1 MKTNLQILRNKENKS
16 LQEVADYLGIS
27 KQTLSNYERGTR
39 EPNIDTIK
47 QLAVYYGVNLD
58 ELLNFNLQSIH
69 NIQDFKFD
77 TFKDKLNYLFE
88 TSKFK
93 RVSVYQMDI
102 SLPLDSN
109 KYVDFEDIPRFWMKD
124 ESEFFGI
131 KLIDDQYE
139 PLFSKDRNLIVKVTD
154 RFSENDILVI
164 NVNEQTY
171 LFSVIILNQNP
182 FFYNLAN
189 KSVMDIEIENPNYI
203 QLIGRI
209 IEVRQKISSHTEDSM
224 DFTVNKE
231 KERYNITRKRMS
243 PK

>member
-1 MKTNLQILRNKENKS
+1 MN
-16 LQEVADYLGIS
+16 
-27 KQTLSNYERGTR
+27 
-39 EPNIDTIK
+39 
-47 QLAVYYGVNLD
+47 
-58 ELLNFNLQSIH
+58 
-69 NIQDFKFD
+69 
-77 TFKDKLNYLFE
+77 
-88 TSKFK
+88 
-93 RVSVYQMDI
+93 I

-224 DFTVNKE
+224 DFTVNRE

-243 PK
+243 LK

>member
-1 MKTNLQILRNKENKS
+1 MKTNLLILRTKENKS

-164 NVNEQTY
+164 NVNKQTY

-224 DFTVNKE
+224 DFTVNRE

-243 PK
+243 LK

>member
-1 MKTNLQILRNKENKS
+1 MKTNLLILRTKENKS

-69 NIQDFKFD
+69 NIQDFKLD
-77 TFKDKLNYLFE
+77 TFKEKLNYLFE

-164 NVNEQTY
+164 NVNKQTY

-224 DFTVNKE
+224 DFTVNRE

-243 PK
+243 LK

>member
-58 ELLNFNLQSIH
+58 ELLNFDLQSIH

-77 TFKDKLNYLFE
+77 TFKEKLNYLFE

-93 RVSVYQMDI
+93 RISVYQMDI

-109 KYVDFEDIPRFWMKD
+109 KYVDFEDIPRFWQKD
-124 ESEFFGI
+124 DSEFFGI
-131 KLIDDQYE
+131 KLVDNQYE
-139 PLFSKDRNLIVKVTD
+139 PLFSKDRNLIVKVTNK
-154 RFSENDILVI
+154 FSENDILVI
-164 NVNEQTY
+164 NVNQQTL
-171 LFSVIILNQNP
+171 LFSVIILNRNP

-189 KSVMDIEIENPNYI
+189 KSVIDLEFEKPDSI
-203 QLIGRI
+203 QLIGRV
-209 IEVRQKISSHTEDSM
+209 IEVRQKISSHTEESV
-224 DFTVNKE
+224 DFTVTRE
-231 KERYNITRKRMS
+231 KERYNITRKS
-243 PK
+243 KSQK